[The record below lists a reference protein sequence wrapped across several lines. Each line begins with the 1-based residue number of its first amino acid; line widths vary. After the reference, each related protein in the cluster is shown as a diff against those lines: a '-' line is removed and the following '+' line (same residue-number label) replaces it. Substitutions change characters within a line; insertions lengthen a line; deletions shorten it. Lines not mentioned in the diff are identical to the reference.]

1 MGRQRQLTS
10 KEKKRIIRKVKIDGV
25 AVVDVAK
32 QYGRNPRTIYR
43 VVDGTTCVENVQ
55 RRPPIDEAVREAIL
69 EMTRE
74 NNEIRSHEIRARLA
88 KPIADSTINRIIR
101 ESPFYCKGRQR
112 PVRRPMKKT
121 K

>member
-1 MGRQRQLTS
+1 MGKQLTP
-10 KEKKRIIRKVKIDGV
+10 KEKKRIVRKVNVEGHKV
-25 AVVDVAK
+25 ADIAK
-32 QYGRNPRTIYR
+32 EYGRSLNTIYNI
-43 VVDGTTCVENVQ
+43 VKGITDVENVQ

-88 KPIADSTINRIIR
+88 KPIADSTINRVIR

>member
-1 MGRQRQLTS
+1 MGKQLTS
-10 KEKKRIIRKVKIDGV
+10 KEKKRIVRKVNVEGHRV
-25 AVVDVAK
+25 AGIAK
-32 QYGRNPRTIYR
+32 EYGRDLKTIYNI
-43 VVDGTTCVENVQ
+43 VNGVTNVEDMQ

-88 KPIADSTINRIIR
+88 KPIADSTINRVIR
-101 ESPFYCKGRQR
+101 EGPFYCRGRQR